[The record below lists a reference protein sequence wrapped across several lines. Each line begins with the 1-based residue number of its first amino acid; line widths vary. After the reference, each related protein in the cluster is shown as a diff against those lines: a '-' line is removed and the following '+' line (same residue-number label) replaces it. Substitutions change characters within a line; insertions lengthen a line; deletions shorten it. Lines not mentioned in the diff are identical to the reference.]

1 MAVHVGELHTD
12 VVAAEPPSAGKG
24 DGRATPAPIWETDRR
39 LTESAERA
47 AFRRA
52 RVSADCFDD

>member
-12 VVAAEPPSAGKG
+12 VVTAEPPAAAKG
-24 DGRATPAPIWETDRR
+24 GGPAIPSPIWETDRR
-39 LTESAERA
+39 FTESAERA

-52 RVSADCFDD
+52 RVSADGFDD